1 MVETRES
8 EAIKKHKILIIEDEA
23 LVAREL
29 KSRLTNMGCEVVG
42 IAYGR
47 EGIEL
52 ARKTKPDLLLSDIHL
67 KDGEDGIEMA
77 QVIQAERDVPVVFL
91 TAYSDEDTV
100 SRAKEIT
107 PYGYIIKPVENRE
120 LRIAIDMALYKFAI
134 EKELKETQQ
143 LLQNALT
150 CIGSAL
156 VFVNEAGQITNLNR
170 DAEQILGR
178 SQTEVL
184 GFSWQDTLSL
194 TGSSIQNKIATA
206 LSSKEVVKLAPF
218 IISTAED
225 KSWLLDGIVGP
236 MTDGGVLI
244 LRSLTEITDAIEVLP
259 DAKDLMIRVGA
270 DRIAPVESSMCQ
282 LLIAPRVEGTL
293 SLMHDVS
300 ILLNQRLR
308 STDLVSVYAG
318 SQLSVSMP
326 YTSITEGKLIADSIL
341 IALQGKFDPLK
352 WQFSVGLAYSS
363 PGDQQPFELFRHASH
378 ALRVARESGGNCVVN
393 WDDEINQSTTPT
405 GSTAEKQQEY
415 HNLVLLWNILNVVS
429 NSSDIDVVFEKICHH
444 LVKSFNLNMVGVV
457 ARHQK
462 GISSVAG
469 ASDVKPDYTGIE
481 DFQFSALK
489 FNALQ
494 TFFKNEAP
502 FSRDGKF
509 YYFELT
515 VNKALVI
522 KCKDADHN
530 LDVEFLLTLVR
541 YVATG
546 LSRFDVPLAPSDDDA
561 EKSFVF
567 ESDVMKGIQE
577 SVQLVAPTDA
587 TVLISGESGTGKE
600 VIARS
605 IHDASVR
612 HSAPFIIVDCG
623 AVVSSLIES
632 ELFGHVKGAF
642 TGADKAFS
650 GRLREAEGGTVLLD
664 EIGELP
670 TDMQVKIL
678 RFVQDRE
685 IASVGSSQY
694 DVVNTRVIAASHR
707 DLNGL
712 VAEGKFREDL
722 YYRLNVFTIE
732 CPPLRKRAG
741 DIPLLAKHFLKHFS
755 ILYSKEIVSFTDD
768 AEQAIMD
775 YEWPGNI
782 RELMNVVNR
791 AVILC
796 KDYQLSTIHLGLFP
810 KMRKLE
816 VESTLGSGLE
826 DWLNLLV
833 EQCTQN
839 GNVFPP
845 IGQWLEEDLI
855 QQSLLINNNILNRA
869 AQSLGI
875 PESTLRRRVNRIKEA
890 DVDTRSPSW
899 NSSHEMVLKAIE
911 MAQGDNRPVFDLVAD
926 ALLSVLGRYH
936 FAKKDAASLLGVSLP
951 TYRRLL
957 SVSS

>member
-1 MVETRES
+1 MVEEKVS
-8 EAIKKHKILIIEDEA
+8 GDDKKHKILIIEDEA

-52 ARKTKPDLLLSDIHL
+52 ARETKPDLLLSDIHL

-170 DAEQILGR
+170 DAELILGR
-178 SQTEVL
+178 SQSEVL

-194 TGSSIQNKIATA
+194 TGSSIQNKISTA
-206 LSSKEVVKLAPF
+206 LSCKEVVKLAPF
-218 IISTAED
+218 IISTTEE

-259 DAKDLMIRVGA
+259 DADDLMIQVGA

-282 LLIAPRVEGTL
+282 LLIAPRIEGTL

-300 ILLNQRLR
+300 QLLNQLLR

-326 YTSITEGKLIADSIL
+326 YTSITEGRLIADSIL
-341 IALQGKFDPLK
+341 LALQDKFDPLK
-352 WQFSVGLAYSS
+352 WQFSIGLAYSS

-378 ALRVARESGGNCVVN
+378 ALRVARESGGNSVVI
-393 WDDEINQSTTPT
+393 WDDEIDQTETPDS
-405 GSTAEKQQEY
+405 STAEKQQEY
-415 HNLVLLWNILNVVS
+415 HNLVLLWNVLNVVS
-429 NSSDIDVVFEKICHH
+429 NARDIEVVIEKLSHH
-444 LVKSFNLNMVGVV
+444 LVRSFNLEIAGVLENN
-457 ARHQK
+457 HE
-462 GISSVAG
+462 GLSSIAG
-469 ASDVKPDYTGIE
+469 ASDFTSVYSGIE
-481 DFQFSALK
+481 DFHFSAQQFESLSG
-489 FNALQ
+489 
-494 TFFKNEAP
+494 FFKNESP
-502 FSRDGKF
+502 YSREGRF
-509 YYFELT
+509 YYFQLT
-515 VNKALVI
+515 LNKVLVI
-522 KCKDADHN
+522 KCKEAGQT
-530 LDVEFLLTLVR
+530 LDVDFLLTLVS

-546 LSRFDVPLAPSDDDA
+546 LSRFDVPLASTEDEA
-561 EKSFVF
+561 EKSFEF
-567 ESDVMKGIQE
+567 KSDVMKGVRE

-587 TVLISGESGTGKE
+587 TVLIGGESGTGKE

-605 IHDASVR
+605 IHDASER
-612 HSAPFIIVDCG
+612 SASPFIIVDCG
-623 AVVSSLIES
+623 AVVGSLIES
-632 ELFGHVKGAF
+632 ELFGHVIGAF
-642 TGADKAFS
+642 TGADKGFS

-670 TDMQVKIL
+670 LDIQVKIL

-685 IASVGSSQY
+685 IASVGSNQY
-694 DVVNTRVIAASHR
+694 DIVNTRVIAASHR
-707 DLNGL
+707 DLSGL
-712 VAEGKFREDL
+712 VAEGRFREDL
-722 YYRLNVFTIE
+722 YYRLNVFSIE
-732 CPPLRKRAG
+732 CPPLRKRAN
-741 DIPLLAKHFLKHFS
+741 DIRLLANHFLKHFS
-755 ILYSKEIVSFTDD
+755 ALYKKEIVGFTDA

-775 YEWPGNI
+775 YDWPGNI

-796 KDYQLSTIHLGLFP
+796 KDYQLNTIHLGIFP
-810 KMRKLE
+810 KAKK
-816 VESTLGSGLE
+816 VAHATTAESSLKV
-826 DWLNLLV
+826 WLNHLV
-833 EQCTQN
+833 EQCTNN
-839 GNVFPP
+839 GTVFPP

-855 QQSLLINNNILNRA
+855 QRSLIINNNVLNRA

-875 PESTLRRRVNRIKEA
+875 PESTLRRRVNRIKESH
-890 DVDTRSPSW
+890 VEMRSPIW
-899 NSSHEMVLKAIE
+899 NSSHEMILKAID
-911 MAQGDNRPVFDLVAD
+911 MAQSENRPVFDLLAD
-926 ALLSVLGRYH
+926 TLLSVLGQHR

-951 TYRRLL
+951 TYRRMI